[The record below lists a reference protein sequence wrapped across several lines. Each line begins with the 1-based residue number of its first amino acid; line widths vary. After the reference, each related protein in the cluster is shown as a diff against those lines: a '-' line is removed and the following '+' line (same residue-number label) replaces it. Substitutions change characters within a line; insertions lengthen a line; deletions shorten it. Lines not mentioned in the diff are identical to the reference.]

1 MMDGVR
7 EYTSTGKIKRPS
19 YETIVAWVKA
29 SWESVDTSLIRK
41 SFKCCGISTKRDGTE
56 NDLIFDYDRL
66 SVLSNQSN
74 QVVTTDADVEEQTL
88 RESQEFIPIVNNYI
102 TIDEE
107 VGDNHYDE
115 NELNYTNIWNN

>member
-41 SFKCCGISTKRDGTE
+41 SFKCCGISIKRDGTE
-56 NDLIFDYDRL
+56 NELIFDYDRL

-88 RESQEFIPIVNNYI
+88 RESQEFIPIVNNYKLSMKKSA
-102 TIDEE
+102 TI
-107 VGDNHYDE
+107 
-115 NELNYTNIWNN
+115 IMMRMS